1 MRKFGLL
8 MSVFLLSGCNINN
21 LISPSEKQYVSEFV
35 MQADYGMIYEDK
47 VTLLYDY
54 SLFSYFDINEHINTN
69 ELIVGDVVKI
79 TSTSDFLIL
88 ESYPGQIQLHDE
100 WISDIEVI
108 DAIEVN
114 FTVNPVPGGGL
125 DILCEDEKYRDYSL
139 PEYIIYG
146 DNNFTSID
154 NIYQFLQLKGTLTYN
169 QQEQKILALYAIDY
183 DSSKVE

>member
-1 MRKFGLL
+1 MKKLGLL
-8 MSVFLLSGCNINN
+8 LSVFLLSGCNINN
-21 LISPSEKQYVSEFV
+21 LVSPNEKHYVSEFV
-35 MQADYGMIYEDK
+35 MQADYGMVYEDK
-47 VTLLYDY
+47 VTLLYNY
-54 SLFSYFDINEHINTN
+54 GLFSHFDINEYINTS

-79 TSTSDFLIL
+79 TSTSDFVIL
-88 ESYPGQIQLHDE
+88 ESYPAQIQLHDD

-114 FTVNPVPGGGL
+114 FTVHPIPGGGL

-154 NIYQFLQLKGTLTYN
+154 NIYQFLELKGTLTYN
-169 QQEQKILALYAIDY
+169 QQDQRILALYAIDY